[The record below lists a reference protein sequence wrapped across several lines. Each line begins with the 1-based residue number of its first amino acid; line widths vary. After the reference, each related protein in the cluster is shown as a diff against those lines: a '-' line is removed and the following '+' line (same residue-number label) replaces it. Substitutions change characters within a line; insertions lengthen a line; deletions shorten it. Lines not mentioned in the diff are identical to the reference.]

1 MAEESNIL
9 NVGGDGVASEATLQK
24 LVGAIE
30 ALARK
35 QGADPKSSVAK
46 TMNLYDTA
54 IKNSVK
60 TVDTNRKALESHTDA
75 VDESAS
81 KLSQLG
87 KGALGVFSA
96 GLDMAVDTLL
106 GFTKELLGSS
116 VQLTDFARHI
126 PVIGQGLAFFTSQI
140 DESYNTFANLS
151 KVGGSFGGDLGDL
164 RLAAK
169 NLYMDLGTLAN
180 FVGQNS
186 QRLAAFGGTV
196 DGGVRSTRELQSAIS
211 DELMLKFGA
220 LGITTDEVAEQ
231 LAYYQ
236 YIDRAG
242 RAGEQRSAQEQAL
255 AAAALTENFATLA
268 KLTGKDIKTQQ
279 EQLALAQA
287 DIAFQMERA
296 RLEPEQRAA
305 LDKLMS
311 EAAETMGQ
319 AGVDSIKLS
328 FLGMPAISE
337 EQRVF
342 QTLQKESFN
351 LLQADL
357 DAILKGQLTSET
369 MTKTRAERIAA
380 QLEAQLTAGADNL
393 ALIKAGAAGIDG
405 VPATLLSN
413 LNMSVDQL
421 SNYIE
426 ENADGTFRFMK
437 EKFIEDFNAGVIKTA
452 NEERDAVVLF
462 RKSLSDTRNTLQEQ
476 LINPFLETAITPALK
491 SFTDWMT
498 SFSSD
503 EGEGSKFEVAIAY
516 VRGQMEKLNLRL
528 QKFFTDFETDPKK
541 AINDLWADVSATLK
555 PIMDKL
561 FDMMATQFSRAFN
574 KIVFGMDTA
583 TAEGQLKDLTGEGLF
598 NVSDIG
604 GGLDAGSQLY
614 QDLVAATGV
623 KKDWNYSNPYT
634 GGTQQIPMDP
644 QEVTRSAINELN
656 KRRTSEGGLTE
667 QETELVNK
675 VYNAL
680 VNNTYANG
688 TGGFKD
694 FGRGTLSVLHGNEA
708 VVPKNSPEGKV
719 LDNAMNSSYNSA
731 SSGSMQELNNTMRH
745 VLSVLEKTYT
755 VEKDMS
761 RSIRGI
767 GSNTIR
773 GTVLR

>member
-46 TMNLYDTA
+46 TMNLYDTS

-106 GFTKELLGSS
+106 GFTKELLGST
-116 VQLTDFARHI
+116 VQITDFARHI
-126 PVIGQGLAFFTSQI
+126 PIIGQGLAFFTSQI
-140 DESYNTFANLS
+140 DESYDTFANLS

-164 RLAAK
+164 RMAAK
-169 NLYMDLGTLAN
+169 DLYMDLGTLSN

-186 QRLAAFGGTV
+186 QRMAAFGGTV
-196 DGGVRSTRELQSAIS
+196 DGGVRSTRQLQSAIS

-242 RAGEQRSAQEQAL
+242 RAGEQRTAQEQAL

-337 EQRVF
+337 EQKVF
-342 QTLQKESFN
+342 QTLQKESFT
-351 LLQADL
+351 LLKNDL

-369 MTKTRAERIAA
+369 MTKTRGERIAA
-380 QLEAQLTAGADNL
+380 QLEAQLTASADNL

-413 LNMSVDQL
+413 LNLSVDQL
-421 SNYIE
+421 SNYIK
-426 ENADGTFRFMK
+426 ENSDGTFSFMK
-437 EKFIEDFNAGVIKTA
+437 EAFIKDFNEGVIKTA

-462 RKSLSDTRNTLQEQ
+462 RRSLGDTRKALQEQ
-476 LINPFLETAITPALK
+476 LVNPFLDTAITPALQ
-491 SFTDWMT
+491 SFTEWMRGFT
-498 SFSSD
+498 AD
-503 EGEGSKFEVAIAY
+503 ETGEGSRFSVAIAY
-516 VRGQMEKLNLRL
+516 ITGQMQKLNVRL
-528 QKFFTDFETDPKK
+528 QKFFTDFDTDPKK
-541 AINDLWADVSATLK
+541 AIDDLWADISATLK

-561 FDMMATQFSRAFN
+561 FDMMASQFARAFN
-574 KIVFGMDTA
+574 KIVFGIDTG
-583 TAEGQLKDLTGEGLF
+583 TAEGQLKDLTGKGVF
-598 NVSDIG
+598 NLSDIG

-614 QDLVAATGV
+614 KDLAAATGTSTTYTETGYGQSITLPV
-623 KKDWNYSNPYT
+623 NPAW
-634 GGTQQIPMDP
+634 
-644 QEVTRSAINELN
+644 VTEQAINELE

-708 VVPKNSPEGKV
+708 VVPRNSPEGKV

-731 SSGSMQELNNTMRH
+731 SSGSIQELNNTMRH

>member
-1 MAEESNIL
+1 LAEESNIL

-46 TMNLYDTA
+46 TMNLYDTS

-87 KGALGVFSA
+87 RGALGVFSA

-106 GFTKELLGSS
+106 GFTKELLGST
-116 VQLTDFARHI
+116 VQITDFARHI
-126 PVIGQGLAFFTSQI
+126 PIIGQGLAFFTSQI
-140 DESYNTFANLS
+140 DESYDTFANLS

-164 RLAAK
+164 RMAAK
-169 NLYMDLGTLAN
+169 DLYMDLGTLSN

-186 QRLAAFGGTV
+186 QRMAAFGGTV
-196 DGGVRSTRELQSAIS
+196 DGGVRSTRQLQSAIS

-242 RAGEQRSAQEQAL
+242 RAGEQRTAQEQAL

-342 QTLQKESFN
+342 QTLQKESFT
-351 LLQADL
+351 LLKNDL
-357 DAILKGQLTSET
+357 DAILSGQLTSET
-369 MTKTRAERIAA
+369 MAQTKAERIAN
-380 QLEAQLTAGADNL
+380 QLEAQLTASADNL
-393 ALIKAGAAGIDG
+393 ELIKAGAAGIDG

-413 LNMSVDQL
+413 LNLSVDQL
-421 SNYIE
+421 SKYIE
-426 ENADGTFRFMK
+426 ENADGTFSFMK
-437 EKFIEDFNAGVIKTA
+437 DAFIEDFNKGVIKAA

-462 RKSLSDTRNTLQEQ
+462 RKSLGDTRATLQEQ
-476 LINPFLETAITPALK
+476 LINPFLNTAITPALD
-491 SFTDWMT
+491 SFTNWMREFT
-498 SFSSD
+498 AD
-503 EGEGSKFEVAIAY
+503 DTGEGSRFNVAMAY
-516 VRGQMEKLNLRL
+516 ITGQMQKLNLRL

-541 AINDLWADVSATLK
+541 AIDDLWADISATLK

-561 FDMMATQFSRAFN
+561 FDMMASQFARAFN
-574 KIVFGMDTA
+574 KIVFGIDTG
-583 TAEGQLKDLTGEGLF
+583 TAEGQLKDLTGEGVF
-598 NVSDIG
+598 NLSDIG

-614 QDLVAATGV
+614 KDLVDATGTSTTY
-623 KKDWNYSNPYT
+623 KET
-634 GGTQQIPMDP
+634 GYGTPINLPMDP
-644 QEVTRSAINELN
+644 SIVTRQAINELE

-680 VNNTYANG
+680 VNNSYANG

-731 SSGSMQELNNTMRH
+731 SSGSIQELNNTMRH

>member
-1 MAEESNIL
+1 LAEESNIL

-46 TMNLYDTA
+46 TMNLYDTS

-87 KGALGVFSA
+87 RGALGVFSA

-106 GFTKELLGSS
+106 GFTKELLGST
-116 VQLTDFARHI
+116 VQITDFARHI
-126 PVIGQGLAFFTSQI
+126 PIIGQGLAFFTSQI
-140 DESYNTFANLS
+140 DESYDTFANLS

-164 RLAAK
+164 RMAAK
-169 NLYMDLGTLAN
+169 DLYMDLGTLSN

-186 QRLAAFGGTV
+186 QRMAAFGGTV
-196 DGGVRSTRELQSAIS
+196 DGGVRSTRQLQSAIS

-242 RAGEQRSAQEQAL
+242 RAGEQRTAQEQAL

-342 QTLQKESFN
+342 QTLQKESFT
-351 LLQADL
+351 LLKNDL
-357 DAILKGQLTSET
+357 NAILAGQLTSET
-369 MTKTRAERIAA
+369 MAQTKAERIAN
-380 QLEAQLTAGADNL
+380 QLEAQLTASADNL
-393 ALIKAGAAGIDG
+393 ELIKAGAAGIDG

-413 LNMSVDQL
+413 LNLSVDQL
-421 SNYIE
+421 SKYIE
-426 ENADGTFRFMK
+426 ENADGTFSFMK
-437 EKFIEDFNAGVIKTA
+437 DAFIEDFNKGVIKAA

-462 RKSLSDTRNTLQEQ
+462 RKSLGDTRATLQEQ
-476 LINPFLETAITPALK
+476 LINPFLNTAITPALD
-491 SFTDWMT
+491 SFTNWMREFT
-498 SFSSD
+498 AD
-503 EGEGSKFEVAIAY
+503 DTGEGSRFNVAMAY
-516 VRGQMEKLNLRL
+516 ITGQMQKLNLRL

-541 AINDLWADVSATLK
+541 AIDDLWADISATLK

-561 FDMMATQFSRAFN
+561 FDMMASQFSRAFN
-574 KIVFGMDTA
+574 KIVFGIDTG
-583 TAEGQLKDLTGEGLF
+583 TAEGQLKDLTGEGVF
-598 NVSDIG
+598 NLSDIG

-614 QDLVAATGV
+614 KDLVDATGTSTTY
-623 KKDWNYSNPYT
+623 KET
-634 GGTQQIPMDP
+634 GYGTPINLPMDP
-644 QEVTRSAINELN
+644 SIVTRQAINELE

-680 VNNTYANG
+680 VNNSYANG

-731 SSGSMQELNNTMRH
+731 SSGSIQELNNTMRH

>member
-46 TMNLYDTA
+46 TMNLYDTS

-106 GFTKELLGSS
+106 GFTKELLGST
-116 VQLTDFARHI
+116 VQITDFARHI
-126 PVIGQGLAFFTSQI
+126 PIIGQGLAFFTSQI
-140 DESYNTFANLS
+140 DESYDTFANLS

-164 RLAAK
+164 RMAAK
-169 NLYMDLGTLAN
+169 DLYMDLGTLSN

-186 QRLAAFGGTV
+186 QRMAAFGGTV
-196 DGGVRSTRELQSAIS
+196 DGGVRSTRQLQSAIS

-242 RAGEQRSAQEQAL
+242 RAGEKRTAQEQAL

-337 EQRVF
+337 EQKVF
-342 QTLQKESFN
+342 QTLQKESFT
-351 LLQADL
+351 LLKNDL
-357 DAILKGQLTSET
+357 DAILSGQLTSET
-369 MTKTRAERIAA
+369 MAQTKAERIAN
-380 QLEAQLTAGADNL
+380 QLEAQLTASADNL
-393 ALIKAGAAGIDG
+393 ELIKAGAAGIDG

-413 LNMSVDQL
+413 LNLSVDQL
-421 SNYIE
+421 SKYIE
-426 ENADGTFRFMK
+426 ENADGTFSFMK
-437 EKFIEDFNAGVIKTA
+437 DAFIEDFNKGVIKAA

-462 RKSLSDTRNTLQEQ
+462 RKSLGDTRATLQEQ
-476 LINPFLETAITPALK
+476 LINPFLNTAITPALD
-491 SFTDWMT
+491 SFTNWMREFT
-498 SFSSD
+498 AD
-503 EGEGSKFEVAIAY
+503 DTGEGSRFSVAMAY
-516 VRGQMEKLNLRL
+516 ITGQMQKLNLRL

-541 AINDLWADVSATLK
+541 AIDDLWADISATLK

-561 FDMMATQFSRAFN
+561 FDMMASQFSRAFN
-574 KIVFGMDTA
+574 KIVFGIDTG
-583 TAEGQLKDLTGEGLF
+583 TAEGQLKDLTGEGVF
-598 NVSDIG
+598 NLSDIG

-614 QDLVAATGV
+614 KDLVDATGTSTTY
-623 KKDWNYSNPYT
+623 KET
-634 GGTQQIPMDP
+634 GYGTPINLPMDP
-644 QEVTRSAINELN
+644 SIVTRQAINELE

-680 VNNTYANG
+680 VNNSYANG

-731 SSGSMQELNNTMRH
+731 SSGSIQELNNTMRH

>member
-46 TMNLYDTA
+46 TMNLYDTS

-87 KGALGVFSA
+87 RGALGVFSA

-106 GFTKELLGSS
+106 GFTKELLGST
-116 VQLTDFARHI
+116 VQITDFARHI
-126 PVIGQGLAFFTSQI
+126 PIIGQGLAFFTSQI
-140 DESYNTFANLS
+140 DESYDTFANLS

-164 RLAAK
+164 RMAAK
-169 NLYMDLGTLAN
+169 DLYMDLGTLSN

-186 QRLAAFGGTV
+186 QRMAAFGGTV
-196 DGGVRSTRELQSAIS
+196 DGGVRSTRQLQSAIS

-242 RAGEQRSAQEQAL
+242 RAGEQRTAQEQAL

-342 QTLQKESFN
+342 QTLQKESFT
-351 LLQADL
+351 LLKNDL
-357 DAILKGQLTSET
+357 DAILSGQLTSET
-369 MTKTRAERIAA
+369 MAQTKAERIAN
-380 QLEAQLTAGADNL
+380 QLEAQLTASADNL
-393 ALIKAGAAGIDG
+393 ELIKAGAAGIDG

-413 LNMSVDQL
+413 LNLSVDQL
-421 SNYIE
+421 SNYIQ
-426 ENADGTFRFMK
+426 ENADGTFSFMK
-437 EKFIEDFNAGVIKTA
+437 DAFIEDFNKGVIKAA

-462 RKSLSDTRNTLQEQ
+462 RKSLGDTRATLQEQ
-476 LINPFLETAITPALK
+476 LINPFLNTAITPALD
-491 SFTDWMT
+491 SFTNWMREFT
-498 SFSSD
+498 AD
-503 EGEGSKFEVAIAY
+503 DTGEGSRFNVAMAY
-516 VRGQMEKLNLRL
+516 ITGQMQKLNLRL

-541 AINDLWADVSATLK
+541 AIDDLWADISATLK

-561 FDMMATQFSRAFN
+561 FDMMASQFSRAFN
-574 KIVFGMDTA
+574 KIVFGIDTG
-583 TAEGQLKDLTGEGLF
+583 TAEGQLKDLTGEGVF
-598 NVSDIG
+598 NLSDIG

-614 QDLVAATGV
+614 KDLVDATGTSTTY
-623 KKDWNYSNPYT
+623 KET
-634 GGTQQIPMDP
+634 GYGTPINLPMDP
-644 QEVTRSAINELN
+644 SIVTRQAINELE

-680 VNNTYANG
+680 VNNSYANG

-731 SSGSMQELNNTMRH
+731 SSGSIQELNNTMRH

>member
-46 TMNLYDTA
+46 TMNLYDTS

-106 GFTKELLGSS
+106 GFTKELLGST
-116 VQLTDFARHI
+116 VQITDFARHI
-126 PVIGQGLAFFTSQI
+126 PIIGQGLAFFTSQI
-140 DESYNTFANLS
+140 DESYDTFANLS

-164 RLAAK
+164 RMAAK
-169 NLYMDLGTLAN
+169 DLYMDLGTLSN

-186 QRLAAFGGTV
+186 QRMAAFGGTV
-196 DGGVRSTRELQSAIS
+196 DGGVRSTRQLQSAIS

-242 RAGEQRSAQEQAL
+242 RAGEKRTAQEQAL

-342 QTLQKESFN
+342 QTLQKESFT
-351 LLQADL
+351 LLKNDL
-357 DAILKGQLTSET
+357 DAILSGQLTSET
-369 MTKTRAERIAA
+369 MAQTKAERIAN
-380 QLEAQLTAGADNL
+380 QLEAQLTASADNL
-393 ALIKAGAAGIDG
+393 ELIKAGAAGIDG

-413 LNMSVDQL
+413 LNLSVDQL
-421 SNYIE
+421 SNYIQ
-426 ENADGTFRFMK
+426 ENADGTFSFMK
-437 EKFIEDFNAGVIKTA
+437 DAFIEDFNKGVIKAA

-462 RKSLSDTRNTLQEQ
+462 RKSLGDTRATLQEQ
-476 LINPFLETAITPALK
+476 LINPFLNTAITPALD
-491 SFTDWMT
+491 SFTNWMREFT
-498 SFSSD
+498 AD
-503 EGEGSKFEVAIAY
+503 DTGEGSRFNVAMAY
-516 VRGQMEKLNLRL
+516 ITGQMQKLNLRL

-541 AINDLWADVSATLK
+541 AIDDLWADISATLK

-561 FDMMATQFSRAFN
+561 FDMMASQFSRAFN
-574 KIVFGMDTA
+574 KIVFGIDTG
-583 TAEGQLKDLTGEGLF
+583 TAEGQLKDLTGEGVF
-598 NVSDIG
+598 NLSDIG

-614 QDLVAATGV
+614 KDLVDATGTSTTY
-623 KKDWNYSNPYT
+623 KET
-634 GGTQQIPMDP
+634 GYGTPINLPMDP
-644 QEVTRSAINELN
+644 SIVTRQAINELE

-680 VNNTYANG
+680 VNNSYANG

-731 SSGSMQELNNTMRH
+731 SSGSIQELNNTMRH

>member
-46 TMNLYDTA
+46 TMNLYDTS

-106 GFTKELLGSS
+106 GFTKELLGST
-116 VQLTDFARHI
+116 VQITDFARHI
-126 PVIGQGLAFFTSQI
+126 PIIGQGLAFFTSQI
-140 DESYNTFANLS
+140 DESYDTFANLS

-164 RLAAK
+164 RMAAK
-169 NLYMDLGTLAN
+169 DLYMDLGTLSN

-186 QRLAAFGGTV
+186 QRMAAFGGTV
-196 DGGVRSTRELQSAIS
+196 DGGVRSTRQLQSAIS

-242 RAGEQRSAQEQAL
+242 RAGEQRTAQEQAL

-337 EQRVF
+337 EQKVF
-342 QTLQKESFN
+342 QTLQKESFT
-351 LLQADL
+351 LLKNDL

-369 MTKTRAERIAA
+369 MTKTRGERIAA
-380 QLEAQLTAGADNL
+380 QLEAQLTASADNL

-413 LNMSVDQL
+413 LNLSVDQL
-421 SNYIE
+421 SNYIK
-426 ENADGTFRFMK
+426 ENSDGTFSFMK
-437 EKFIEDFNAGVIKTA
+437 EAFIKDFNEGVIKTA

-462 RKSLSDTRNTLQEQ
+462 RRSLGDTRKALQEQ
-476 LINPFLETAITPALK
+476 LVNPFLDTAITPALQ
-491 SFTDWMT
+491 SFTEWMRGFT
-498 SFSSD
+498 AD
-503 EGEGSKFEVAIAY
+503 ETGEGSRFSVAIAY
-516 VRGQMEKLNLRL
+516 ITGQMQKLNVRL
-528 QKFFTDFETDPKK
+528 QKFFTDFDTDPKK
-541 AINDLWADVSATLK
+541 AIDDLWADISATLK

-561 FDMMATQFSRAFN
+561 FDMMASQFARAFN
-574 KIVFGMDTA
+574 KIVFGIDTG
-583 TAEGQLKDLTGEGLF
+583 TAEGQLKDLTGKGVF
-598 NVSDIG
+598 NLSDIG

-614 QDLVAATGV
+614 KDLAAATGTSTTYTETGYGQSITLPV
-623 KKDWNYSNPYT
+623 NPAW
-634 GGTQQIPMDP
+634 
-644 QEVTRSAINELN
+644 VTEQAINELE

-731 SSGSMQELNNTMRH
+731 SSGSIQELNNTMRH

>member
-1 MAEESNIL
+1 LAEESNIL

-46 TMNLYDTA
+46 TMNLYDTS

-106 GFTKELLGSS
+106 GFTKELLGST
-116 VQLTDFARHI
+116 VQITDFARHI
-126 PVIGQGLAFFTSQI
+126 PIIGQGLAFFTSQI
-140 DESYNTFANLS
+140 DESYDTFANLS

-164 RLAAK
+164 RMAAK
-169 NLYMDLGTLAN
+169 DLYMDLGTLSN

-186 QRLAAFGGTV
+186 QRMAAFGGTV
-196 DGGVRSTRELQSAIS
+196 DGGVRSTRQLQSAIS

-242 RAGEQRSAQEQAL
+242 RAGEQRTAQEQAL

-337 EQRVF
+337 EQKVF
-342 QTLQKESFN
+342 QTLQKESFT
-351 LLQADL
+351 LLKNDL

-369 MTKTRAERIAA
+369 MTKTRGERIAA
-380 QLEAQLTAGADNL
+380 QLEAQLTASADNL

-413 LNMSVDQL
+413 LNLSVDQL
-421 SNYIE
+421 SNYIK
-426 ENADGTFRFMK
+426 ENSDGTFSFMK
-437 EKFIEDFNAGVIKTA
+437 EAFIKDFNEGVIKTA

-462 RKSLSDTRNTLQEQ
+462 RRSLGDTRKALQEQ
-476 LINPFLETAITPALK
+476 LVNPFLDTAITPALQ
-491 SFTDWMT
+491 SFTEWMRGFT
-498 SFSSD
+498 AD
-503 EGEGSKFEVAIAY
+503 ETGEGSRFSVAIAY
-516 VRGQMEKLNLRL
+516 ITGQMQKLNVRL
-528 QKFFTDFETDPKK
+528 QKFFTDFDTDPKK
-541 AINDLWADVSATLK
+541 AIDDLWADISATLK

-561 FDMMATQFSRAFN
+561 FDMMASQFARAFN
-574 KIVFGMDTA
+574 KIVFGIDTG
-583 TAEGQLKDLTGEGLF
+583 TAEGQLKDLTGKGVF
-598 NVSDIG
+598 NLSDIG

-614 QDLVAATGV
+614 KDLAAATGTSTTYTETGYGQSITLPV
-623 KKDWNYSNPYT
+623 NPAW
-634 GGTQQIPMDP
+634 
-644 QEVTRSAINELN
+644 VTEQAINELE

-708 VVPKNSPEGKV
+708 VVPRNSPEGKV

-731 SSGSMQELNNTMRH
+731 SSGSIQELNNTMRH